1 MPRTPKTSKLALLL
15 TIATALGCGGG
26 RSPSLAGG
34 TTSYASSGEGE
45 AQGYAVET
53 SSSADVAVRVSAQ
66 PVSTPAPPP
75 AMADVGRADL
85 GGADMGPRVVTG
97 SEGAGEVAVV
107 SPGFAPTSPTTTV
120 ATTTTTT
127 VTVTVA
133 PDIAPPVVV
142 PQQQHVPMARVLT
155 AASVGDSDRRGNY
168 LEFLGRH
175 PYETRRLGLDMTRR
189 VRFRV
194 VDAQGQPVRDA
205 RIQLVGGGRQISGR
219 THADGGWDF
228 FPSVAAPQ
236 VAGRMTAQVQVGQ
249 RVASTV
255 VDIPRAGD
263 GQDVTF
269 RLGHVVARRSQRLD
283 LGFLIDVTGSMEDEL
298 RYVNQEIAD
307 IVSRIR
313 AEAPE
318 VQVRVGATFYRDRS
332 DAVPLQQI
340 GFTSDITGFARAMQS
355 VRASGGGDYPEDLN
369 GGLETALRRMAWS
382 EDDAV
387 RVLVLIADAP
397 PKRYGTQFTYREA
410 MNDASARGIR
420 VMPVAASGANREVE
434 FLFRAMATYTS
445 TPYVYLTD
453 DSGVGNAHMEADTD
467 RVAVEYFNDLL
478 SRLVVDDLH
487 GRGMHEPGGFGPV
500 G

>member
-1 MPRTPKTSKLALLL
+1 MRRTKNTLKLALMLSL
-15 TIATALGCGGG
+15 TATLGCGGG
-26 RSPSLAGG
+26 GSPGPSGG
-34 TTSYASSGEGE
+34 TTYGSHSE
-45 AQGYAVET
+45 AESQAYVVET
-53 SSSADVAVRVSAQ
+53 SASADVAVRVSAE
-66 PVSTPAPPP
+66 PPP
-75 AMADVGRADL
+75 PPMA
-85 GGADMGPRVVTG
+85 GGAEEMGPRAVSVTG
-97 SEGAGEVAVV
+97 ADRGGMAEGGEVAVV
-107 SPGFAPTSPTTTV
+107 SPRFAPTSPATTV

-127 VTVTVA
+127 VTVTVT
-133 PDIAPPVVV
+133 PDIAPPVVA
-142 PQQQHVPMARVLT
+142 PQQQHVPMARILT

-168 LEFLGRH
+168 LEFVGRH

-194 VDAQGQPVRDA
+194 EDAQGQPVRDA
-205 RIQLVGGGRQISGR
+205 RIQLVGGGRRIDGR
-219 THADGGWDF
+219 THGDGSWDF

-236 VAGRMTAQVQVGQ
+236 HAGRMAATVQAGN
-249 RVASTV
+249 RVASTL
-255 VDIPRAGD
+255 VDIPRVGD

-269 RLGHVVARRSQRLD
+269 RLAHVAARPSQRLD
-283 LGFLIDVTGSMEDEL
+283 LGFVIDVTGSMEDEL

-307 IVSRIR
+307 IVARIR

-340 GFTSDITGFARAMQS
+340 GFTADIAGFSRAMRS

-369 GGLETALRRMAWS
+369 GGLETALRRMAWTD
-382 EDDAV
+382 EDAV

-410 MNDASARGIR
+410 MNEASARGIR
-420 VMPVAASGANREVE
+420 ILPVAASGANREVE
-434 FLFRAMATYTS
+434 YLFRAMGTYTS

-453 DSGVGNAHMEADTD
+453 DSGVGNGHMEADTD

-478 SRLVVDDLH
+478 SRLVVDDLN